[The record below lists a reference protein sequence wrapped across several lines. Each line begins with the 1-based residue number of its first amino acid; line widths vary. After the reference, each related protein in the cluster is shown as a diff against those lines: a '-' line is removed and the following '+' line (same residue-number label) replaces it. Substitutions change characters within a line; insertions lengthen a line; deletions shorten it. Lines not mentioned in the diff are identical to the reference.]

1 MQSRVIDGL
10 QKTMQHIIKKV
21 GSLTEVVDRLDGV
34 DVPDDSSSSSIENLP
49 IVKKSEN
56 SKSRRSGLKVRFAII
71 TYCKLRISWL
81 FRRISIWKKWL
92 RGLFHQSSKW
102 EAGRCPMWPWRGI
115 IFDTFRSVY
124 YLLYNFYSNFHVDTD
139 AFELGIN

>member
-56 SKSRRSGLKVRFAII
+56 SKSRRSGLKVRFTII
-71 TYCKLRISWL
+71 TNCKLRIS
-81 FRRISIWKKWL
+81 
-92 RGLFHQSSKW
+92 
-102 EAGRCPMWPWRGI
+102 
-115 IFDTFRSVY
+115 
-124 YLLYNFYSNFHVDTD
+124 
-139 AFELGIN
+139 

>member
-1 MQSRVIDGL
+1 MNQSLGRVDFSDNRFESQGLDIEIIKEQYNKLLRHSSMQSRVIDGL

-56 SKSRRSGLKVRFAII
+56 SKSRRSGLKVRF
-71 TYCKLRISWL
+71 
-81 FRRISIWKKWL
+81 
-92 RGLFHQSSKW
+92 
-102 EAGRCPMWPWRGI
+102 
-115 IFDTFRSVY
+115 
-124 YLLYNFYSNFHVDTD
+124 
-139 AFELGIN
+139 